1 MKSKERYYLYRI
13 YALLKL
19 KELDVF
25 FRNLRKNRGE
35 TDMVAAIYLNPKEG
49 ILSTFIHECL
59 HVLYPEWKESLVLTT
74 EKRVFNNLSE
84 KQIKNLLARF
94 NEAVNRQED

>member
-35 TDMVAAIYLNPKEG
+35 TDMVVAIYLNPKEG
-49 ILSTFIHECL
+49 ILPTFIHECL
-59 HVLYPEWKESLVLTT
+59 HVLYPEWQESLVLMT
-74 EKRVFNNLSE
+74 EKRIFNNLSE